1 MDRLS
6 KEQRTYLK
14 YYDYGSLYSRTCAY
28 HDTDEVL
35 FNDVYDYY
43 VMTGNSGP
51 IKRNNFYSYYKRY
64 YLDKQLNDINE
75 MQEAYKKK
83 KKKILD
89 EIQKLK

>member
-43 VMTGNSGP
+43 VMTDNSVP

-64 YLDKQLNDINE
+64 YLDKQFDDLPE
-75 MQEAYKKK
+75 MHEAYKGNN
-83 KKKILD
+83 KIILYYLK
-89 EIQKLK
+89 KLK